1 MNNSGISLCM
11 ITKDEEA
18 VILSCIT
25 SVEHLVKEIIVV
37 DTGSTDRTPE
47 LVLAKGGKLLKL
59 TWNDDF
65 AQARNFSLLQATCP
79 WILVL
84 DADEVLESGDQDYVN
99 RLLSH
104 ESAQGYFVNILNIKE
119 DGSELSQDQVVR
131 LFRNKPDYRFE
142 GSIHEQIAPSI
153 LRHNEGKGLRSS
165 ELVIKHRGYTETIIS
180 GKGKNSRNVRIIR
193 KHLAENPNDHFLWYS
208 LGLEHYQQ
216 GDITEGLKHLQK
228 ALGLMSGSEGYF
240 TDVLLSI
247 GSGYLKLADW
257 NNLFQFTN
265 HALVMFPHNPDLFVL
280 RGLASLGLEKHQEAA
295 NDLQSGLKYK
305 KVSIISVGKLYAII
319 GDIANLRDDS
329 AAFDY
334 YLCSLK
340 SAPNDLYSLCQI
352 IGLWQKSTAIFG
364 LDKVSQFV
372 SWEKM
377 LGLYHHLKER
387 EEYKALAP
395 VLLLLC
401 VYQMISEENLPQDWA
416 VLHLE
421 LFVNL
426 EYQASGKRMDE
437 RLMADLLLL
446 AAKELKIT
454 TALLRK
460 TFNAEFSACLNKSK
474 ALITELMLLYVM
486 TGMSRYIPGLL
497 LFAGYE
503 LVQPKNY

>member
-1 MNNSGISLCM
+1 MNNSEISLCM
-11 ITKDEEA
+11 ITKDEEE
-18 VILSCIT
+18 VILSCIN

-47 LVLAKGGKLLKL
+47 LVLAKGGKLRKL

-65 AQARNFSLLQATCP
+65 AQARNFSLLQATRP

-84 DADEVLESGDQDYVN
+84 DADEVLEPVDQDYLN

-119 DGSELSQDQVVR
+119 DGSELSRDQVVR

-153 LRHNEGKGLRSS
+153 LRYNEGQGLMPS
-165 ELVIKHRGYTETIIS
+165 ELTIKHLGYTERTIS
-180 GKGKNSRNVRIIR
+180 RKGKNSRNMRIIR
-193 KHLAENPNDHFLWYS
+193 KHLAENPNDHFLWYC

-228 ALGLMSGSEGYF
+228 ALGLLSGSEGYF
-240 TDVLLSI
+240 TDVILSI

-257 NNLFQFTN
+257 NNLLQFTN
-265 HALVMFPHNPDLFVL
+265 HALVMYPHNPDLFVL
-280 RGLASLGLEKHQEAA
+280 RGLASLGLEKYQEAA

-305 KVSIISVGKLYAII
+305 EVSLLSAGKLYAII
-319 GDIANLRDDS
+319 GDIANFREDP

-340 SAPNDLYSLCQI
+340 SEPNDLYPLCQI

-364 LDKVSQFV
+364 LEKVSQFV

-387 EEYKALAP
+387 EEYTALAL

-401 VYQMISEENLPQDWA
+401 AYQMISEENLPQDWA
-416 VLHLE
+416 VLLRE

-426 EYQASGKRMDE
+426 ENQTSVKRMDE

-446 AAKELKIT
+446 AAMELKIT
-454 TALLRK
+454 TALLRN
-460 TFNAEFSACLNKSK
+460 TFNAEFIACLNKSK
-474 ALITELMLLYVM
+474 ALITELLLYVI
-486 TGMSRYIPGLL
+486 TGMSHYIPSLL
-497 LFAGYE
+497 RDLN
-503 LVQPKNY
+503 PSSPR